1 MERYLEREW
10 ITVIPT
16 GGAVEFPRK
25 AQRSRV
31 ETVKIPRGSP
41 REMTTSKT
49 VLGTL

>member
-1 MERYLEREW
+1 MERYSERKCV
-10 ITVIPT
+10 TFIPT

-25 AQRSRV
+25 AWKSKV
-31 ETVKIPRGSP
+31 EKIGFLEVST